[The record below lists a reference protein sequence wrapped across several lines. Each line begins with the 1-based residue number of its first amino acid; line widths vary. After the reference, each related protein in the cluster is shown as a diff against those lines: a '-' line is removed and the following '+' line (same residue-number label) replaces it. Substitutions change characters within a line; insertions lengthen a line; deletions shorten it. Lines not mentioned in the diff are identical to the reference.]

1 MHPTIILCRHVSV
14 SPFIYIMYFDG
25 GKMKYSTLYYV
36 FILTC
41 KIWCFYWSFRNPL
54 CVAPF
59 KIKKASTSS
68 RIETALHITQDNLP
82 IRDIKK
88 LQKKC
93 LTSCDKRRMHTQAPA
108 NSGQGSYFMGPVW
121 YLDAVRGGEDGSCSP
136 LLSNDGRPR
145 RRDVDVFSFIYND
158 VVNVVK

>member
-1 MHPTIILCRHVSV
+1 MQPPIILCSHVSI
-14 SPFIYIMYFDG
+14 SPFIYIMYIDG
-25 GKMKYSTLYYV
+25 RKMKYSTLYYV

-59 KIKKASTSS
+59 KIKKGFNFLQDRNCFAYNAGQPSDT
-68 RIETALHITQDNLP
+68 RHKKKIT
-82 IRDIKK
+82 
-88 LQKKC
+88 KKC

-121 YLDAVRGGEDGSCSP
+121 YLDVCVGERMDHVVHCCQMMEDHVEGM
-136 LLSNDGRPR
+136 LM
-145 RRDVDVFSFIYND
+145 FSASSTTM
-158 VVNVVK
+158 